1 MNKIKSPYIVYT
13 LPNNKFDQRLKNNQ
27 LELCWN
33 EIEYLLS
40 SITSAEILQPKE
52 IRLSVFTHNNILEPE
67 KSLSFY
73 NSGIMEDRHYLD
85 LLQNGKKSYRD
96 GEWILNNNV
105 LILAKD
111 FFQKIQRKIKS
122 NADIALYIHY
132 SFYLKDPKN
141 GTELNNQQFLS
152 SLTLYFSKDIKC
164 VPTLFF
170 PFENASEEFWSYF
183 DSIKAFFPFEI
194 DHKYLK
200 LSRIKNGEITSF
212 KKIIR

>member
-194 DHKYLK
+194 DDKYLK